1 MELLEDLAETQNLLS
16 DIEAAGRFYSLAK
29 SQGLGR
35 PPAEETKFFRRC
47 QAKGILPVPIFKS
60 VNDNRFVYRC
70 RKLTSDTWLYNN
82 TDNAKLGRILSNQVI
97 DENRLKI
104 TTSEGVYIVNA
115 AMRVLRGKSEKK
127 SIHGHIVSVYSLMD

>member
-1 MELLEDLAETQNLLS
+1 MLS
-16 DIEAAGRFYSLAK
+16 TVFDAVAAGQPEPTMTPLIALPLR
-29 SQGLGR
+29 Q
-35 PPAEETKFFRRC
+35 PPNIDRNHTFAQR
-47 QAKGILPVPIFKS
+47 ASNDSPV
-60 VNDNRFVYRC
+60 C

-82 TDNAKLGRILSNQVI
+82 TDNAELGRILSNQVI